1 MGQYF
6 LDRRYNLLITNINA
20 YQTEIDSMH
29 NIDEQNKDNNV
40 NYVYFMFKNDYKK
53 CKNIFS

>member
-29 NIDEQNKDNNV
+29 NIDEQNNDNNA
-40 NYVYFMFKNDYKK
+40 N
-53 CKNIFS
+53 